1 MSPIPRKR
9 DRDACRDA
17 QTTPL
22 LHKND
27 DDCDEG
33 SGSDNESDASVIDEC
48 WHCGGTLR
56 FTGVRCSGF
65 ECVDC
70 GLPN

>member
-1 MSPIPRKR
+1 MSLIPRKR
-9 DRDACRDA
+9 DHDARRDA

-27 DDCDEG
+27 DECDEG

-48 WHCGGTLR
+48 WHCGATLR